1 MGAFPPRDHEL
12 ESLERPKN
20 YSTQTHMKKKC
31 FRNYLTI
38 LANIIALIESRR
50 EIFVAWGT

>member
-1 MGAFPPRDHEL
+1 MGTFLPRDHEL

-20 YSTQTHMKKKC
+20 YSTQTHMRKKC